1 MYKFITSATNKENM
15 LLGHKK
21 EICFIGRSNV
31 GKSSLIN
38 ALVGQN
44 ALARTSN
51 TPGRTQLINF
61 FQDGDKTLVDLPGYG
76 FAKMPLKI
84 KEKMFIMI
92 EEYFETREELTKT
105 FLLMDSRIGPT
116 KDDIQMVEYVKGLDR
131 DYTIILTK
139 SDKSKQS
146 QISKSLKQ
154 ALELSDDVIL
164 VSSKKGTNISKL
176 KKIIDS
182 VLN

>member
-1 MYKFITSATNKENM
+1 MYKFIISSTNKENM
-15 LLGHKK
+15 LTGHKK

-38 ALVGQN
+38 ALVGQK

-61 FQDGDKTLVDLPGYG
+61 FQDGQKTLVDLPGYG

-84 KEKMFIMI
+84 KAKMFVMI
-92 EEYFETREELTKT
+92 EEYFETREELVKT

-116 KDDIQMVEYVKGLDR
+116 KDDIQMVEYVKGMNR
-131 DYTIILTK
+131 NFTIILTK

-146 QISKSLKQ
+146 EISKSLKAAQ
-154 ALELSDDVIL
+154 LLSEDIIL
-164 VSSKKGTNISKL
+164 VSSRKGTNISKL
-176 KKIIDS
+176 KKVIDS